1 MNFIIKY
8 AFTAV
13 VVFAT
18 GYLLTGVTV
27 ESFWV
32 AVIVALVLAL
42 LNTVVKPI
50 LVALTIP
57 FTIITFGLFLL
68 VINALIIL
76 FADYFVDGFEVANFW
91 WALLFSIIVSL
102 VMSMF
107 ESAQK
112 KKR

>member
-18 GYLLTGVTV
+18 GYLLPGVTV
-27 ESFWV
+27 ESFWI
-32 AVIVALVLAL
+32 ALIVALVLAL
-42 LNTVVKPI
+42 LNTIVKPI
-50 LVALTIP
+50 LVVLTIP
-57 FTIITFGLFLL
+57 VTIITFGLFLL
-68 VINALIIL
+68 VINALIVL
-76 FADYFVDGFEVANFW
+76 FADYFIEGFEVANFW
-91 WALLFSIIVSL
+91 WALLFSVIVSL

-112 KKR
+112 KN